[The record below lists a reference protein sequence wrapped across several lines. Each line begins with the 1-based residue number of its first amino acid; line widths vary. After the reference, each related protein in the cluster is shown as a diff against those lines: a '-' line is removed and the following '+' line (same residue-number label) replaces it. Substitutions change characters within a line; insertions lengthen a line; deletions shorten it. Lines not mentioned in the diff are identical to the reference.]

1 MVSGDAEPTGL
12 GARGRAAG
20 PTSPG
25 SWGQNHS
32 ALGETR
38 SGEGTTLQTKAG
50 GRGETG
56 SHTSHRQAQWHQVCA
71 VGLGRDG
78 EDGRSWW
85 KWGHREQ
92 GWERGRGVRSLTQ
105 NRRNLSACETSQ
117 GPGALAG
124 YIEGTG
130 SRENHSEMSV
140 QRQNRDHCC
149 PGSRAG
155 SQALR
160 RRLPRARGA

>member
-1 MVSGDAEPTGL
+1 MAQKTDSRCL
-12 GARGRAAG
+12 GAGSCVHICEQACSTGICGHVDTHTPMHMEGAGQPLLSNSRGGEWRCGAYRPRGKGRAAG

-56 SHTSHRQAQWHQVCA
+56 SHTGHRQAQWHQVCA

-105 NRRNLSACETSQ
+105 NRQ
-117 GPGALAG
+117 
-124 YIEGTG
+124 I
-130 SRENHSEMSV
+130 
-140 QRQNRDHCC
+140 
-149 PGSRAG
+149 
-155 SQALR
+155 
-160 RRLPRARGA
+160 